1 MAGALQILEGM
12 VHRSPL
18 KSKSLAEVFQPELEL
33 ASDPGVV
40 RYLEES
46 VELLIDDTP
55 HEEESHV
62 EPGDVVPEDA
72 EAEKAAADT
81 EEKKDEAEPEKTA
94 PEDEEKKQA
103 EGDNEDKASEA
114 AAEPEDKKAS
124 ESVDDTAITVI
135 VNDAPITLSGKK
147 GYVFVDVFDHI
158 DFDLS
163 KPHGKMVITKKNGMR
178 AEYSERIKDGDRIV
192 MIEDVTTSGKSI
204 EETYPILKAQ
214 GDITVTG
221 LMVSLD
227 RMELGL
233 GGKIAALAEI
243 TEKYGFEARA
253 IVTMAEVTE
262 HLYNRKVC
270 GRVVIDDDIKRS
282 LDEYYK
288 TYGA

>member
-1 MAGALQILEGM
+1 MEQYKQEFIEFM
-12 VHRSPL
+12 VESEVLRFGEFTL
-18 KSKSLAEVFQPELEL
+18 KSGRKSPFFMNAGGYVTGSQLKRLGEYYARAIHENYKGIPLSVATAIAYDELY
-33 ASDPGVV
+33 GKQV
-40 RYLEES
+40 RYS
-46 VELLIDDTP
+46 
-55 HEEESHV
+55 SNR
-62 EPGDVVPEDA
+62 
-72 EAEKAAADT
+72 K
-81 EEKKDEAEPEKTA
+81 EEKDH
-94 PEDEEKKQA
+94 
-103 EGDNEDKASEA
+103 GDAGILLGS
-114 AAEPEDKKAS
+114 
-124 ESVDDTAITVI
+124 
-135 VNDAPITLSGKK
+135 
-147 GYVFVDVFDHI
+147 
-158 DFDLS
+158 
-163 KPHGKMVITKKNGMR
+163 
-178 AEYSERIKDGDRIV
+178 RIKDGDRIV

>member
-1 MAGALQILEGM
+1 MRNYVTVSQLLSFLDI
-12 VHRSPL
+12 
-18 KSKSLAEVFQPELEL
+18 KAEKDTDIMINHEP
-33 ASDPGVV
+33 ADSDTKV
-40 RYLEES
+40 YENFT

-178 AEYSERIKDGDRIV
+178 AEYSESIKDGDR
-192 MIEDVTTSGKSI
+192 
-204 EETYPILKAQ
+204 L
-214 GDITVTG
+214 
-221 LMVSLD
+221 
-227 RMELGL
+227 
-233 GGKIAALAEI
+233 EI
-243 TEKYGFEARA
+243 YWEK
-253 IVTMAEVTE
+253 
-262 HLYNRKVC
+262 
-270 GRVVIDDDIKRS
+270 
-282 LDEYYK
+282 
-288 TYGA
+288 